1 MADLDIHLSAL
12 DKCRTAIHTAAGQY
26 DDTLREGNPGELTY
40 DAGGGAGG
48 ELRNNR
54 APVSAATFGDLTD
67 SAALAGAAH
76 TVWTTVFREMDEARR
91 KLAGAERG
99 LSSVEEN
106 IRAAHKATS

>member
-12 DKCRTAIHTAAGQY
+12 DTCRTAIHTAAGQY
-26 DDTLREGNPGELTY
+26 DDTLREGNPGELKY
-40 DAGGGAGG
+40 DAGD

-54 APVSAATFGDLTD
+54 TPVSADAFGDLTD
-67 SAALAGAAH
+67 SGTLAGTAD

-91 KLAGAERG
+91 KLGAIERG
-99 LSSVEEN
+99 LSNVEEN

>member
-40 DAGGGAGG
+40 DAND
-48 ELRNNR
+48 ELRSNR
-54 APVSAATFGDLTD
+54 TPVSADAFGDLTD
-67 SAALAGAAH
+67 SGTLAGTAD

-91 KLAGAERG
+91 KLGGTERG

-106 IRAAHKATS
+106 IRATHKATS

>member
-12 DKCRTAIHTAAGQY
+12 DKCRTAIRTAAGQY
-26 DDTLREGNPGELTY
+26 KDTLREGNPGKLTY
-40 DAGGGAGG
+40 DEGD

-54 APVSAATFGDLTD
+54 APVSADAFGDLTD
-67 SAALAGAAH
+67 SGTLAGTAD

-91 KLAGAERG
+91 KLAGAEHG
-99 LSSVEEN
+99 MSSVEEN